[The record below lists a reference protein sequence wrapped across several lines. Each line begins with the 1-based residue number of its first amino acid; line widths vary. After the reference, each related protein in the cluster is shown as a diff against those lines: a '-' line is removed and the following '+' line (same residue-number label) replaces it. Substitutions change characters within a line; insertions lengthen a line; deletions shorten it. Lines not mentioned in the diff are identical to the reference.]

1 MLTIKFTGWIIFFSI
16 LIFQKS
22 FLARQ
27 PERDVVN
34 FSVDPLRAEFD
45 GVTTFVFRRFRAPVI
60 DVDAVDSSADSVSS
74 FEKSDALKAGP
85 KQSRGRGKAGS
96 SCSDNNDSRRSHLK
110 FRVLLLNCRKQQ
122 SRLTSSENL
131 AAQMTT
137 LKRRKRKTHKTD
149 NMQNV
154 LC

>member
-96 SCSDNNDSRRSHLK
+96 SSSDNNDSRRSHLK
-110 FRVLLLNCRKQQ
+110 I
-122 SRLTSSENL
+122 SSFVTQLSE
-131 AAQMTT
+131 AAVAIN
-137 LKRRKRKTHKTD
+137 KF
-149 NMQNV
+149 
-154 LC
+154 